1 MTKYLSTPSDYT
13 RLGSMYQL
21 SLPLNLEFKIPVDDP
36 VRLLRYV
43 IEGMDLTALYHT
55 YSRIEKKQASPRQ
68 LLEILVYANMN
79 QIYTSRR
86 IEESCRRDLNFMYLL
101 EGKPAPFFAFHI
113 FLA

>member
-1 MTKYLSTPSDYT
+1 
-13 RLGSMYQL
+13 MYQL
-21 SLPLNLEFKIPVDDP
+21 SLPLNLEFEIPVDDP

-43 IEGMDLTALYHT
+43 IEGMDLTALYQT